1 MFPLYALLAGT
12 LIALQASV
20 NAQLG
25 VLLKS
30 SVIATSVAF
39 LLSAVISFTAIVVTS
54 QSLPPVKTM
63 VSIPAYFWMGGIV
76 SALGVGLCYYLIPLM
91 GVGSMMSY
99 ALTGQL
105 ITAMVIAHFGLFG
118 SVEIPLTYSKLLGAL
133 AMMVGIILINR

>member
-1 MFPLYALLAGT
+1 MFSVYALLAGT

-30 SVIATSVAF
+30 PVIATSVAF
-39 LLSAVISFTAIVVTS
+39 LLSAVISFVVIVLTS
-54 QSLPPVKTM
+54 QSLPPVKTIA
-63 VSIPAYFWMGGIV
+63 SIPAYFWMGGVV

-118 SVEIPLTYSKLLGAL
+118 SAEIPVTSTKLLGAL
-133 AMMVGIILINR
+133 AMMIGIALINR